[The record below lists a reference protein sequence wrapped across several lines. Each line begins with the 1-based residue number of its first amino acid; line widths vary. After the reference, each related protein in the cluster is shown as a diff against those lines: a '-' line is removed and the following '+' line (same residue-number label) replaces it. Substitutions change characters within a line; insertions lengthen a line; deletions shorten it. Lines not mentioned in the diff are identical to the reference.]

1 MKYCNQILK
10 ALLACFVVF
19 NTAYALQEDKILSI
33 MTDKINKATQILQ
46 NQQIDKMQKQKDIFD
61 IFDAVFDYELM
72 AKLSLGKQW
81 NRLEAQQQKLFTQS
95 FEQRLKASYIDKL
108 YLYTNQTI
116 IVKDMLKPKDNRIE
130 IMMHILG
137 EKETFEVIYKFYKN
151 GNNDWLIY
159 DVNILGI
166 SIIQTYRNQFVG
178 VLQKETFEELIQ
190 RLNKV
195 EAVIK

>member
-1 MKYCNQILK
+1 MRYCNQILK
-10 ALLACFVVF
+10 ALLACLIVF

-33 MTDKINKATQILQ
+33 MTEKINKATQILQ
-46 NQQIDKMQKQKDIFD
+46 NQHMDKNHKQKDIFD

-81 NRLEAQQQKLFTQS
+81 NMLESQQQKLFTQS

-108 YLYTNQTI
+108 YLYTNQKI
-116 IVKDMLKPKDNRIE
+116 IVKDMIKPKDNRIE
-130 IMMHILG
+130 VIMHILG

-151 GNNDWLIY
+151 GTSDWFIY

>member
-33 MTDKINKATQILQ
+33 MTDKINKTTQILQ

>member
-1 MKYCNQILK
+1 MIRFNQIVK
-10 ALLACFVVF
+10 ALLVCFIIF
-19 NTAYALQEDKILSI
+19 NSANALQEDKIFSS
-33 MTDKINKATQILQ
+33 MTDKINKTTQILQ

>member
-33 MTDKINKATQILQ
+33 MTDKINKTTQILQ

-81 NRLEAQQQKLFTQS
+81 NSLESQQQKLFTQS

>member
-46 NQQIDKMQKQKDIFD
+46 NQHMDKNHKQKDIFD

-81 NRLEAQQQKLFTQS
+81 NMLESQQQKLFTQS

-108 YLYTNQTI
+108 YLYTNQKI
-116 IVKDMLKPKDNRIE
+116 IVKDMIKPKDNRIE
-130 IMMHILG
+130 VIMHILG

-151 GNNDWLIY
+151 GTSDWFIY

>member
-1 MKYCNQILK
+1 MRYFNTLVKIFLIT
-10 ALLACFVVF
+10 LIVF
-19 NTAYALQEDKILSI
+19 NVSYALQEDRILSI

-46 NQQIDKMQKQKDIFD
+46 NNQLDKVRKQKDIFD
-61 IFDAVFDYELM
+61 MFDVLFDYELM

-81 NRLEAQQQKLFTQS
+81 NILETQQQKVFTQS
-95 FEQRLKASYIDKL
+95 FEQRLKSSYIDKL
-108 YLYTNQTI
+108 YLYTNQKI
-116 IVKDMLKPKDNRIE
+116 IVKEMVKPKDNRIE
-130 IMMHILG
+130 VVMHILG

-151 GNNDWLIY
+151 GIDDWFIY

-178 VLQKETFEELIQ
+178 VLQKETFDELIQ

>member
-1 MKYCNQILK
+1 MKY
-10 ALLACFVVF
+10 F
-19 NTAYALQEDKILSI
+19 NTLVKIFLMIMIVSTVSYALQEEKILSV

-46 NQQIDKMQKQKDIFD
+46 NNQMDKTRKQKDIFD
-61 IFDAVFDYELM
+61 MFDILFDYELM

-81 NRLEAQQQKLFTQS
+81 NSLETQQQKVFTQS

-108 YLYTNQTI
+108 YLYTNQKI

-130 IMMHILG
+130 VIMHILG
-137 EKETFEVIYKFYKN
+137 EKETFEVIYKLYKN
-151 GNNDWLIY
+151 GTNDWFIY

-178 VLQKETFEELIQ
+178 VLQKETFDELIQ

>member
-1 MKYCNQILK
+1 MIRFNQIVK
-10 ALLACFVVF
+10 ALLVCFIIF
-19 NTAYALQEDKILSI
+19 NSANALQEDKIFSS
-33 MTDKINKATQILQ
+33 MTDKINKTTQILQ

-81 NRLEAQQQKLFTQS
+81 NSLESQQQKLFTQS

>member
-1 MKYCNQILK
+1 M
-10 ALLACFVVF
+10 
-19 NTAYALQEDKILSI
+19 DK
-33 MTDKINKATQILQ
+33 TR
-46 NQQIDKMQKQKDIFD
+46 KQKDIFD
-61 IFDAVFDYELM
+61 MFDILFDYELM

-81 NRLEAQQQKLFTQS
+81 NSLETQQQKVFTQS

-108 YLYTNQTI
+108 YLYTNQKI

-130 IMMHILG
+130 VIMHILG
-137 EKETFEVIYKFYKN
+137 EKETFEVIYKLYKN
-151 GNNDWLIY
+151 GTNDWFIY

-178 VLQKETFEELIQ
+178 VLQKETFDELIQ

>member
-1 MKYCNQILK
+1 MRYFNTLVKVFLITLI
-10 ALLACFVVF
+10 VF
-19 NTAYALQEDKILSI
+19 NVSYALQEDRILSI

-46 NQQIDKMQKQKDIFD
+46 NNQLDKVRKQKDIFD
-61 IFDAVFDYELM
+61 MFDVLFDYELM

-81 NRLEAQQQKLFTQS
+81 NILETQQQKVFTQS
-95 FEQRLKASYIDKL
+95 FEQRLKSSYIDKL
-108 YLYTNQTI
+108 YLYTNQKI
-116 IVKDMLKPKDNRIE
+116 IVKEMVKPKDNRIE
-130 IMMHILG
+130 VVMHILG

-151 GNNDWLIY
+151 GIDDWFIY

>member
-10 ALLACFVVF
+10 ALLACFIVF

-46 NQQIDKMQKQKDIFD
+46 NQHMDKNHKQKDIFD

-81 NRLEAQQQKLFTQS
+81 NMLESQQQKLFTQS

-108 YLYTNQTI
+108 YLYTNQKI
-116 IVKDMLKPKDNRIE
+116 IVKDMIKPKDNRIE
-130 IMMHILG
+130 VIMHILG
-137 EKETFEVIYKFYKN
+137 EKETFEVIYKFYKS
-151 GNNDWLIY
+151 GTSDWFIY

>member
-1 MKYCNQILK
+1 
-10 ALLACFVVF
+10 
-19 NTAYALQEDKILSI
+19 
-33 MTDKINKATQILQ
+33 
-46 NQQIDKMQKQKDIFD
+46 
-61 IFDAVFDYELM
+61 M

-81 NRLEAQQQKLFTQS
+81 NMLESQQQKLFTQS

-108 YLYTNQTI
+108 YLYTNQKI
-116 IVKDMLKPKDNRIE
+116 IVKDMIKPKDNRIE
-130 IMMHILG
+130 VIMHILG

-151 GNNDWLIY
+151 GTSDWFIY

>member
-1 MKYCNQILK
+1 MRYCNQILK
-10 ALLACFVVF
+10 ALLACFIVF

-33 MTDKINKATQILQ
+33 MTEKINKATQILQ
-46 NQQIDKMQKQKDIFD
+46 NQHMDKNHKQKDIFD

-81 NRLEAQQQKLFTQS
+81 NMLESQQQKLFTQS

-108 YLYTNQTI
+108 YLYTNQKI
-116 IVKDMLKPKDNRIE
+116 IVKDMIKPKDNRIE
-130 IMMHILG
+130 VIMHILG

-151 GNNDWLIY
+151 GTSDWFIY